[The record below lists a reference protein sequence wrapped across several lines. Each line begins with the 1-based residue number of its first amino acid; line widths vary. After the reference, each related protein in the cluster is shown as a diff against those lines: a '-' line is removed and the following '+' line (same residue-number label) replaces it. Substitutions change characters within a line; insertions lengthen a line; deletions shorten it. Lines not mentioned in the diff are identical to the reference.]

1 MKFERIAIG
10 AAAVGVVAIAAIL
23 VFGPRVTGDAGA
35 ATGAGSAGTTPIL
48 QPVTPSGYPYSS
60 LAILRTPRL
69 GVDVLP
75 ARAEKTDSNTYLP
88 GTVRHLVTSASS
100 DGWLGVDG
108 RGEVCVFTT
117 DHSDGAAV
125 SSGCAAVPSAAPGPG
140 SPVLGYGAGDH
151 FAFEIAT
158 DGARPA
164 GTVGAGFRQILPNV
178 WFKGRGE
185 AVSRPRVS
193 GDPSAF
199 PLGQPYASFAIL
211 RRERTPADAP
221 PAFLTDSSSDVFD
234 SLRLDQLHY
243 AGSFGKAR
251 AWVTVDTDGRVCL
264 IAEDEVMGSSC
275 ASNEQL
281 RDNDGELVVGAQ
293 DVVFELHVDGRRPGS
308 EPGHLTKTA
317 PGVWAGS
324 VSS

>member
-1 MKFERIAIG
+1 MKFERIAVG
-10 AAAVGVVAIAAIL
+10 AAAVGAVAIVAIL
-23 VFGPRVTGDAGA
+23 AFGPRTTDGAGA
-35 ATGAGSAGTTPIL
+35 DTGAGSAGTTPIL

-69 GVDVLP
+69 AADVLP
-75 ARAEKTDSNTYLP
+75 AKADKSDSDTYLP

-117 DHSDGAAV
+117 DHDDGAIV
-125 SSGCAAVPSAAPGPG
+125 SSGCGAVPSAAPTPG
-140 SPVLGYGAGDH
+140 SPVFAYGAGDH
-151 FAFEIAT
+151 FAFEIAA
-158 DGARPA
+158 DGTRPA
-164 GTVGAGFRQILPNV
+164 GTVGAGFHQILPNV

-211 RRERTPADAP
+211 RRDRTPADAP
-221 PAFLTDSSSDVFD
+221 PAFLRHPASDVFD
-234 SLRLDQLHY
+234 GLRLDQLRY

-251 AWVTVDTDGRVCL
+251 AWVTVDTAGRVCL
-264 IAEDEVMGSSC
+264 IAVDEVSGSSC
-275 ASNEQL
+275 ASNAQL
-281 RDNDGELVVGAQ
+281 RANGGAVAFGAQ
-293 DVVFELHVDGRRPGS
+293 DVVFELRVDGSRPDSG
-308 EPGHLTKTA
+308 PGHLTKTG
-317 PGVWAGS
+317 PNVWAGRS
-324 VSS
+324 GD